1 MKAELKKEKK
11 RIELMKSAYSLFVK
25 QGFHKTTIDA
35 ITQKAKL
42 GKGTFY
48 LYFKDKEDIRDAIIV
63 SKSSSIIHDAIEN
76 TVEERKNKG
85 FYEKLIVV
93 VDYILNIFANDLDL
107 LKFVSKSL
115 SDGLIKKHDESPK
128 ESEEVLNLES
138 FVEGLLENSV
148 NVKEPR
154 LFIYTII
161 ELVSSTCYT
170 VIAFGE
176 PVSFDEYKPYLY
188 NCIRVLAEDQIVS

>member
-1 MKAELKKEKK
+1 MKAELKKEKN
-11 RIELMKSAYSLFVK
+11 RSRLMDSAYSLFVK

-35 ITQKAKL
+35 ITKKAKL

-48 LYFKDKEDIRDAIIV
+48 LYFKDKEDVRDSIIV
-63 SKSSSIIHDAIEN
+63 SKSSKIIHDAVEN
-76 TVEERKNKG
+76 TTDERKNKG
-85 FYEKLIVV
+85 FYDRLIAVI
-93 VDYILNIFANDLDL
+93 DYILNIFASDLDL

-115 SDGLIKKHDESPK
+115 SDGLIKNYNGSHGR
-128 ESEEVLNLES
+128 SEEVINLES

-148 NVKEPR
+148 TVKEPR

-188 NCIRVLAEDQIVS
+188 NCIRVLAEDQVVS